1 MDWADRIGRR
11 IKLRDLH
18 ILLAVAECGS
28 MAKASAQLSVSH
40 PVVSKTVLELERTL
54 GIRLFDRSS
63 QGVELTAH
71 GAALLNCGVTVFNEM
86 RHGLKLLEALSD
98 PTSGELRI
106 GCTEITMAGL
116 LPAIIERFSKQY
128 PRIRLHVVLAQ
139 AAAMGQFQDLRER
152 NIDLVIGRVPREW
165 AADDLSSELLFE
177 EPFLA
182 VAGMNSKLARRRNL
196 TLAELIAEPWVL
208 PPYSS
213 LPGSLILQLFRDND
227 LPPPQPSLT
236 TLSGQLTVTL
246 IASGRFVGVLP
257 SSVAQFNARRMEL
270 KILPLKLPPVHLP
283 ASIVTLK
290 NRTLS
295 PPAKLFVGCA
305 RQAIKI
311 FDSTAKPR
319 AKSA

>member
-28 MAKASAQLSVSH
+28 MAKASARLSVSH
-40 PVVSKTVLELERTL
+40 PVVSKTILELERTL

-86 RHGLKLLEALSD
+86 RHGLKLLETLSD

-116 LPAIIERFSKQY
+116 LPAIVEKFSQQY
-128 PRIRLHVVLAQ
+128 PRIRLHVALVQ
-139 AAAMGQFQDLRER
+139 APLEHFQELRER
-152 NIDLVIGRVPREW
+152 NVDLIIGRVPREL
-165 AADDLSSELLFE
+165 AADDLSSEVLFE
-177 EPFLA
+177 EPVLA

-196 TLAELIAEPWVL
+196 TLAELTAESWVL
-208 PPYSS
+208 PAYSS
-213 LPGSLILQLFRDND
+213 LPGSLILELFRANN
-227 LPPPQPSLT
+227 LQPPQPSVT

-257 SSVAQFNARRMEL
+257 SSVAQFHARRVGL
-270 KILPLKLPPVHLP
+270 KILPLKLPPVRFP

-295 PPAKLFVGCA
+295 PSANLFVDCA
-305 RQAIKI
+305 RQAINI

>member
-18 ILLAVAECGS
+18 ILLTVAECGS

-40 PVVSKTVLELERTL
+40 PVVSKTIVELERTL
-54 GIRLFDRSS
+54 GVRLFDRSS
-63 QGVELTAH
+63 QGVEITPH

-86 RHGLKLLEALSD
+86 RHGLRLLEALSD
-98 PTSGELRI
+98 PASGELRI

-116 LPAIIERFSKQY
+116 LPVIVERFSKQY

-139 AAAMGQFQDLRER
+139 AVPGQFQELRER
-152 NIDLVIGRVPREW
+152 NVDLVIGRMPREL
-165 AADDLSSELLFE
+165 AADDLSSEILFE

-182 VAGMNSKLARRRNL
+182 VAGMNSKPARRRSI

-213 LPGSLILQLFRDND
+213 LPGSLILGFFRANN
-227 LPPPQPSLT
+227 LQPPQPSIT

-257 SSVAQFNARRMEL
+257 SSVAQFNVRRAGL
-270 KILPLKLPPVHLP
+270 KILPLKLPPVRIP

-295 PPAKLFVGCA
+295 PPAKLFVNCA
-305 RQAIKI
+305 RQAINI
-311 FDSTAKPR
+311 FNGTAKPR
-319 AKSA
+319 TKSA

>member
-40 PVVSKTVLELERTL
+40 PVVSKTIVELERTL
-54 GIRLFDRSS
+54 GVRLFDRSS
-63 QGVELTAH
+63 QGVEITPH
-71 GAALLNCGVTVFNEM
+71 GSALLNCGVTVFNEM

-116 LPAIIERFSKQY
+116 LPAIVERFSKQY

-139 AAAMGQFQDLRER
+139 AVPGQFQELRER
-152 NIDLVIGRVPREW
+152 NVDLVIGRVPRET
-165 AADDLSSELLFE
+165 AADDLSSEMLFE

-182 VAGMNSKLARRRNL
+182 VAGMNSKLTRRRNIA
-196 TLAELIAEPWVL
+196 LAELIAEPWVL

-213 LPGSLILQLFRDND
+213 LPGSLILGLFRANN
-227 LPPPQPSLT
+227 LQPPQPSIT

-257 SSVAQFNARRMEL
+257 TSVAQFKARRAGL

-295 PPAKLFVGCA
+295 PPAKLFVNCA
-305 RQAIKI
+305 RQVINI
-311 FDSTAKPR
+311 FNSTAKPH

>member
-11 IKLRDLH
+11 IKLRDFH

-40 PVVSKTVLELERTL
+40 PVVSKAILDLERTL
-54 GIRLFDRSS
+54 RVRLFDRSS
-63 QGVELTAH
+63 QGIEITPH

-86 RHGLKLLEALSD
+86 RHGLRLLEALSD

-116 LPAIIERFSKQY
+116 LPVIIEKFSKQY

-139 AAAMGQFQDLRER
+139 AAGQFQELRER
-152 NIDLVIGRVPREW
+152 NIDLVIGRVPRGFAE
-165 AADDLSSELLFE
+165 DDLSSEMLFE

-182 VAGMNSKLARRRNL
+182 VAGMNSKLARRRNV
-196 TLAELIAEPWVL
+196 TLAGLIAEPWVL
-208 PPYSS
+208 PPYGS
-213 LPGSLILQLFRDND
+213 LPGSLILELFRANN
-227 LPPPQPSLT
+227 LQPPQPSIT

-257 SSVAQFNARRMEL
+257 SSVAQFHARRAGL
-270 KILPLKLPPVHLP
+270 KILPLKLPPAHLP

-295 PPAKLFVGCA
+295 PPATLFVNCA
-305 RQAIKI
+305 RQAIDI
-311 FDSTAKPR
+311 FGSTAKPH

>member
-28 MAKASAQLSVSH
+28 MAKASARLSVSH
-40 PVVSKTVLELERTL
+40 PVVSKTILELERTL

-63 QGVELTAH
+63 QGVEVTAH

-98 PTSGELRI
+98 PTSGELRS

-116 LPAIIERFSKQY
+116 LPAIVEKFSQQF
-128 PRIRLHVVLAQ
+128 PRIRLHVVLVQ
-139 AAAMGQFQDLRER
+139 APLDQFQELRER
-152 NIDLVIGRVPREW
+152 NVDLVIGRVPRQL

-196 TLAELIAEPWVL
+196 TLAALMAEAWVL
-208 PPYSS
+208 PPYDS
-213 LPGSLILQLFRDND
+213 LPGSLILELFRANS
-227 LPPPQPSLT
+227 LQPPQPSIT
-236 TLSGQLTVTL
+236 TFSGQLTVTL

-257 SSVAQFNARRMEL
+257 SSVAQFHARRAGL
-270 KILPLKLPPVHLP
+270 KTLPLKLPPVRFP

-295 PPAKLFVGCA
+295 PAANLFVKCA
-305 RQAIKI
+305 RQAINI
-311 FDSTAKPR
+311 FDSTAKPH

>member
-1 MDWADRIGRR
+1 MDWAERIGRR

-28 MAKASAQLSVSH
+28 MAKASARLSVSN
-40 PVVSKTVLELERTL
+40 PVVSKTILDLERTL
-54 GIRLFDRSS
+54 GFRLFDRSS

-71 GAALLNCGVTVFNEM
+71 GVALLNCGVTVFNEM
-86 RHGLKLLEALSD
+86 RHGLKMLETLSD

-116 LPAIIERFSKQY
+116 LPAIVERFSKQY

-139 AAAMGQFQDLRER
+139 AAPGQFQELRDR
-152 NIDLVIGRVPREW
+152 NVDLVIGRLPRDLG
-165 AADDLSSELLFE
+165 ADDLSSELLFE

-182 VAGMNSKLARRRNL
+182 VAGVNSKPTRRRNL
-196 TLAELIAEPWVL
+196 TLAKLIAEPWVL

-213 LPGSLILQLFRDND
+213 VPGTLILELFRANN
-227 LPPPQPSLT
+227 LQPPQPCIT

-257 SSVAQFNARRMEL
+257 SSVAQFHAGRAGL
-270 KILPLKLPPVHLP
+270 KILPLRLPPVQFP
-283 ASIVTLK
+283 ATIVTLK

-295 PPAKLFVGCA
+295 PPAKLFVA
-305 RQAIKI
+305 SAHQAIKSI
-311 FDSTAKPR
+311 FSPTAGR
-319 AKSA
+319 VKSA

>member
-11 IKLRDLH
+11 IKLRDFH

-40 PVVSKTVLELERTL
+40 PVVSKTIVELERTL
-54 GIRLFDRSS
+54 GVRLFDRSS
-63 QGVELTAH
+63 QGVEITPH

-86 RHGLKLLEALSD
+86 RHGLRLLEALSD

-116 LPAIIERFSKQY
+116 LPAIVERFSKQY

-139 AAAMGQFQDLRER
+139 AVPGQFQELRER
-152 NIDLVIGRVPREW
+152 NVDLVIGRVPREL
-165 AADDLSSELLFE
+165 AADDLSSEILFE

-182 VAGMNSKLARRRNL
+182 VAGMKSKLTRRRSI

-213 LPGSLILQLFRDND
+213 LPGSLILGFFRANN
-227 LPPPQPSLT
+227 LQPPQPSIT

-246 IASGRFVGVLP
+246 IASGRFVGLLP
-257 SSVAQFNARRMEL
+257 ASVAQFNARRVGI
-270 KILPLKLPPVHLP
+270 KILPLKLPPVHFP

-295 PPAKLFVGCA
+295 PPAKLFVNCA
-305 RQAIKI
+305 RQTINI
-311 FDSTAKPR
+311 FSSAAKPH

>member
-28 MAKASAQLSVSH
+28 MAKASSQLSVSH
-40 PVVSKTVLELERTL
+40 PVISKTILELERTL
-54 GIRLFDRSS
+54 GVRLFDRRS

-86 RHGLKLLEALSD
+86 RQGLKLLESLSD
-98 PTSGELRI
+98 PASGELRI
-106 GCTEITMAGL
+106 GCPEITMAGL
-116 LPAIIERFSKQY
+116 LPAIVGRFFQQY

-139 AAAMGQFQDLRER
+139 TAMLQFQELRDR
-152 NIDLVIGRVPREW
+152 NIDLLIGRVSQEP
-165 AADDLSSELLFE
+165 AADDLTCELLFD

-182 VAGMNSKLARRRNL
+182 VAGINSKLARRRHVALEDL
-196 TLAELIAEPWVL
+196 TSEPWVL
-208 PPYSS
+208 PPYDSV
-213 LPGSLILQLFRDND
+213 PGSLILQMFRASE
-227 LPPPQPSLT
+227 LQPPQASIV

-257 SSVAQFNARRMEL
+257 SSVAKFHRRAGL
-270 KILPLKLPPVHLP
+270 KILPLKLPAVHVG
-283 ASIVTLK
+283 ASIVTVK

-295 PPAKLFVGCA
+295 PSARLFIDCA
-305 RQAIKI
+305 RQVIKPI
-311 FDSTAKPR
+311 ASPVGSKDT
-319 AKSA
+319 KSV

>member
-28 MAKASAQLSVSH
+28 MAKASARLSVSH
-40 PVVSKTVLELERTL
+40 PVVSKTILELERTL
-54 GIRLFDRSS
+54 GVRLFDRSS
-63 QGVELTAH
+63 QGVEVTPH
-71 GAALLNCGVTVFNEM
+71 GSALLNCGVMVFNEM
-86 RHGLKLLEALSD
+86 RHGLELLEALSD

-116 LPAIIERFSKQY
+116 LPAIVEKFSKQY

-139 AAAMGQFQDLRER
+139 AALRQFQELRER
-152 NIDLVIGRVPREW
+152 NVDLVIGRVPREL
-165 AADDLSSELLFE
+165 AADDLSSEIMFE

-182 VAGMNSKLARRRNL
+182 VAGMNSKLTRRRNI
-196 TLAELIAEPWVL
+196 TLAELIGEPWIL

-213 LPGSLILQLFRDND
+213 LPGSLIAGLFRANN
-227 LPPPQPSLT
+227 LQPPQPSIT

-257 SSVAQFNARRMEL
+257 TSVAQFNARRVGL

-295 PPAKLFVGCA
+295 PPARLFVNCA
-305 RQAIKI
+305 RQAINI
-311 FDSTAKPR
+311 FSSIAKPN